1 MDGSNERVPRTV
13 VDGDDLV
20 AIGKTIAHA
29 FIICNIFP
37 FQICKSSIK
46 HCIFVVQIN
55 KTEVLTSFMGF
66 IMPKEASI
74 ERFRSGIL
82 NEDEEAITDILTEH
96 SVLTKSTRSNGDTL
110 LEKAAKVTV
119 IKSPHFSLQSLLRGM
134 GSFWEKFISLI

>member
-1 MDGSNERVPRTV
+1 
-13 VDGDDLV
+13 
-20 AIGKTIAHA
+20 
-29 FIICNIFP
+29 
-37 FQICKSSIK
+37 
-46 HCIFVVQIN
+46 
-55 KTEVLTSFMGF
+55 
-66 IMPKEASI
+66 MPKEASI